1 MGNYYRCSIVFLRE
15 ILLRKD
21 TMSAIAQEINRL
33 STVLHSDVVAYRRHL
48 HQNPELSFQEYET
61 SKFIKAQLEKLAIP
75 YEEVAN
81 TGVVG
86 VIEGTKS
93 PAGRTI
99 VLRADIDAL
108 PIKEENETEFTSQ
121 KDGLMHACGHDF
133 HTANLLGVAR
143 ILQQLTHTFS
153 GKVLLLFQ
161 PAEERVPGGAKAVI
175 ASGILEKL
183 GGTISAVFGLHVSPR
198 LDTGQIGL
206 CAGRFMASADEFYLK
221 INGTGGHA
229 AEPNRAVDT
238 IMVAAQLLTA
248 LQQVVSRKANPLM
261 PSVLTFGKII
271 GNGAANV
278 IPDHVWLEGTFRTM
292 DEEWRKQA
300 LQHFEEIVYGTV
312 KMLGATAELEIK
324 HGYPMLINDDVLS
337 QQFKSS
343 VINHFGAEHLEDVP
357 QWMAAEDFAYYSHK
371 YPSVFFLVGIKNEQ
385 QRVQYGLHN
394 AKFDLDE
401 QAFLTAMQAMTA
413 SCLDFLEEANG

>member
-1 MGNYYRCSIVFLRE
+1 MAEVS
-15 ILLRKD
+15 
-21 TMSAIAQEINRL
+21 QEIIQL
-33 STVLHSDVVAYRRHL
+33 SKAVHEDVVAYRRHL

-61 SKFIKAQLEKLAIP
+61 AKFIKTQLQKLGIR

-86 VIEGTKS
+86 VIEGTKQ
-93 PAGRTI
+93 ANGKTI

-108 PIKEENETEFTSQ
+108 PITEENETAFVSQ
-121 KDGLMHACGHDF
+121 KEGLMHACGHDF
-133 HTANLLGVAR
+133 HTANLLGVAK
-143 ILQQLTHTFS
+143 ILQQLTPTFS

-175 ASGILEKL
+175 ESGILEKL
-183 GGTISAVFGLHVSPR
+183 GGAISAVLGLHVSPR

-221 INGTGGHA
+221 IKGSGGHA
-229 AEPNRAVDT
+229 AEPNKAVDT
-238 IMVAAQLLTA
+238 IMVAAQLLTT

-261 PSVLTFGKII
+261 PSVLTFGKIV

-278 IPDHVWLEGTFRTM
+278 IPDSVWLEGTFRTM
-292 DEEWRKQA
+292 DEEWRKAA
-300 LQHFEEIVYGTV
+300 LHHLEEMVYGTV

-324 HGYPMLINDDVLS
+324 HGYPMLVNDESLS
-337 QQFKSS
+337 LHFKASM
-343 VINHFGAEHLEDVP
+343 IKHFGTAHFEEVP
-357 QWMAAEDFAYYSHK
+357 QWMAAEDFAYYSHQ
-371 YPSVFFLVGIKNEQ
+371 YPAVFFLVGIKNEQ

-401 QAFLTAMQAMTA
+401 QAFLSAMQAMTV
-413 SCLDFLEEANG
+413 SCIDLLAHG